1 MENVNTKYF
10 QDNLRFDGLYISLE
24 STSIEWHAGVLMW
37 DKGFEIIRFFE
48 NGSFV
53 KIRTLL
59 RNDNFFDID
68 KMFERI
74 IPRNDSTTVNGTFK
88 IGNDFQMIFDATD
101 KSFNGVVRPEMLLM
115 DFNGIGQRYY
125 FAKGKVNMVSW
136 FDNI

>member
-59 RNDNFFDID
+59 RNDSWNIW
-68 KMFERI
+68 I
-74 IPRNDSTTVNGTFK
+74 I
-88 IGNDFQMIFDATD
+88 
-101 KSFNGVVRPEMLLM
+101 
-115 DFNGIGQRYY
+115 
-125 FAKGKVNMVSW
+125 
-136 FDNI
+136 